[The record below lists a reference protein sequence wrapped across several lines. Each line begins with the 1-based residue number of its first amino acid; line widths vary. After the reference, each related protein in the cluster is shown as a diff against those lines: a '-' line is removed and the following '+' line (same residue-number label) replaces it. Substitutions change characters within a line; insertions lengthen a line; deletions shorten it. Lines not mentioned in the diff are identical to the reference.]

1 MGRGIVPEG
10 GQQPMGPPED
20 EVLGLKDKYI
30 DISIYFKSILKKC
43 DLNNTVNL

>member
-30 DISIYFKSILKKC
+30 DISVYYLEKM
-43 DLNNTVNL
+43 